1 MFATEPTPHIVTVG
15 VVVVL
20 LGLAF
25 MAWANW
31 LRDRDR

>member
-1 MFATEPTPHIVTVG
+1 MGTEPTPHIVTVV

-25 MAWANW
+25 VVWANW
-31 LRDRDR
+31 FRDRDR